1 MFMFFLSVSHKH
13 LLSATLDMHD
23 MQENCRESNLQLVF
37 FFRLF
42 SLDGRFGKIF
52 S

>member
-37 FFRLF
+37 FFQT
-42 SLDGRFGKIF
+42 IF
-52 S
+52 LRRAFWENL